1 MNEQDEGSN
10 NPVFNELCLE
20 RKLCDVVISVDDV
33 AFNVHKIILCGCSQY
48 FRVLFTHGWSTP
60 QQRLYDIPGVSANI
74 MRLLIEFAYTG
85 SVPVTGENVEELLAA
100 ADQLFFMGVVRAC
113 CQFLEEQLCPQN
125 CIGIWKFV
133 DVHYCPDLRRKA
145 VLYILDHFEEVS
157 EELLTLSPQ
166 QLSNMADILP
176 RDNHLFVGGATTSMP
191 HGLPNV
197 AKYAAPCDAVLL
209 PGGPIFSPGPLIHLG
224 IDWHLQRVQAPVTVS
239 IHPAEVSWSKTLNL
253 YQLQCV
259 AL

>member
-10 NPVFNELCLE
+10 NLVFNELRLE
-20 RKLCDVVISVDDV
+20 GKQCDAVIRVDDD
-33 AFNVHKIILCGCSQY
+33 AFNIYTIILCGCSQY

-60 QQRLYDIPGVSANI
+60 QQRLYDIPGVSANM

-85 SVPVTGENVEELLAA
+85 SVPVTAKNVEELLAA

-125 CIGIWKFV
+125 CTGIWKFV

-145 VLYILDHFEEVS
+145 FLYILDHFEEVS

-166 QLSNMADILP
+166 QLSDMADILVSQQHVAQ
-176 RDNHLFVGGATTSMP
+176 NHA
-191 HGLPNV
+191 
-197 AKYAAPCDAVLL
+197 AAPAPMSPPAG
-209 PGGPIFSPGPLIHLG
+209 PGDPSNSLDRPIFSPGPPIHLG
-224 IDWHLQRVQAPVTVS
+224 IDWHL
-239 IHPAEVSWSKTLNL
+239 
-253 YQLQCV
+253 
-259 AL
+259 